1 MTFSIFSDEYY
12 QGVRYS
18 QKLCIKCSFPNLPI
32 VEPPNLSFPN
42 TYRVTKC
49 KNSEI
54 KMWIREKKKQKK
66 TANQYRFKRKQEK
79 NKNKK

>member
-1 MTFSIFSDEYY
+1 MIICCFKVCFKQNDFSDEYY

-54 KMWIREKKKQKK
+54 KM
-66 TANQYRFKRKQEK
+66 
-79 NKNKK
+79 